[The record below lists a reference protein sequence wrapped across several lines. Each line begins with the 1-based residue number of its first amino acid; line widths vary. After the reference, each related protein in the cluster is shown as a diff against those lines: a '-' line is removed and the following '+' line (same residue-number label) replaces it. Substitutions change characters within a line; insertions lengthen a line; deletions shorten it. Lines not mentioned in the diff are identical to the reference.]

1 MESIN
6 TNEYENPN
14 RSEYTKAR
22 GTYGSIN
29 TGKIIVPVS
38 RKEFI
43 QKACIAGTCICGFGS
58 IALTK
63 EISSGNTP
71 ANTLQDTNPTL
82 QQEWIANLLNN
93 LSSELVSDEVR
104 RIVKLNATVHYK
116 NLKMDEML
124 SKYIGDL
131 DGFINFISEK
141 WGWKVEYNKETKTI
155 VADENKNNCVCP
167 MVNQND
173 GIKSKAICYCSEG
186 FAEKMFSTIAGVP
199 ASATV
204 ISSVLRGD
212 KSCKYKIVLSQ

>member
-1 MESIN
+1 MPI
-6 TNEYENPN
+6 
-14 RSEYTKAR
+14 
-22 GTYGSIN
+22 
-29 TGKIIVPVS
+29 S

-43 QKACIAGTCICGFGS
+43 QKACIAGACMCGFGS
-58 IALTK
+58 IALAK
-63 EISSGNTP
+63 EISNSNTP
-71 ANTLQDTNPTL
+71 SSTLQDTNPTL

-93 LSSELVSDEVR
+93 ISSALSPEEVQK
-104 RIVKLNATVHYK
+104 IVKLNATVHYK

-124 SKYIGDL
+124 SKYIGDI
-131 DGFINFISEK
+131 DGFISFISEK

-155 VADENKNNCVCP
+155 IADENKSYCVCP

-199 ASATV
+199 TSATV
-204 ISSVLRGD
+204 ISSVIRGD